1 MTEHT
6 QRLWHPFADM
16 ARVPQQELVLVR
28 GKGVW
33 LEDERGRRY
42 LDATA
47 SLWYCN
53 VGYGRTELADAA
65 AAQMRELPA
74 YSTFGPYANRPA
86 LDLAERLAEIA
97 PVPDAAVFFT
107 TGGSDAVDT
116 AGKLA
121 RRYWQLRGE
130 PHRTVLVAR
139 SEAYHGMN
147 AYGTSLAGILP
158 NKEGWGPLVTDVVH
172 VPHDDPEALEQVLA
186 EHGDRIAAFIGE
198 PVIGAGGVIPPADG
212 YWERV
217 QRACAV
223 RDVLL
228 IADEVIT
235 GYGRTGPWFASE
247 RYDIRPDLVTSA
259 KGLTSGYLPLGAVLC
274 GPRVRDALWSETAGA
289 FRHGYT
295 YSGHAAACA
304 VGLAN
309 LDIIE
314 REGLRD
320 RVRALEPVLARALG
334 GLESDPLVEETR
346 SAGLL
351 GAVELSAEAR
361 EASPGLA
368 DRLVAE
374 LQADGVLVRALVGHS
389 LQISPPF
396 VIDEGEIDLLAER
409 IAGALQRV
417 GAEIGA
423 GASA

>member
-1 MTEHT
+1 
-6 QRLWHPFADM
+6 
-16 ARVPQQELVLVR
+16 
-28 GKGVW
+28 
-33 LEDERGRRY
+33 
-42 LDATA
+42 
-47 SLWYCN
+47 
-53 VGYGRTELADAA
+53 
-65 AAQMRELPA
+65 
-74 YSTFGPYANRPA
+74 
-86 LDLAERLAEIA
+86 
-97 PVPDAAVFFT
+97 
-107 TGGSDAVDT
+107 
-116 AGKLA
+116 
-121 RRYWQLRGE
+121 
-130 PHRTVLVAR
+130 
-139 SEAYHGMN
+139 MN
-147 AYGTSLAGILP
+147 AYGTSLAGIVP

-198 PVIGAGGVIPPADG
+198 PVIGAGGVIPPAEG

-217 QRACAV
+217 QRACAF

-247 RYDIRPDLVTSA
+247 RYDIRPDIVTSA

-274 GPRVRDALWSETAGA
+274 GPRVRDALWAETAGP

-334 GLESDPLVEETR
+334 ALESDPLVEETR

-351 GAVELSAEAR
+351 GAVALSAEAR

-374 LQADGVLVRALVGHS
+374 LEADGVLVRALVGHS

-396 VIDEGEIDLLAER
+396 VIDEDEIDLLAER